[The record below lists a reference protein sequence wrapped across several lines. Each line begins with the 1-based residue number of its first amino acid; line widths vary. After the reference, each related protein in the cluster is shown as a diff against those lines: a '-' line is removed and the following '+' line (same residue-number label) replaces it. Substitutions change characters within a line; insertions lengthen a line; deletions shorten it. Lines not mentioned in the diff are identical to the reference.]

1 MRPPTNR
8 CLNRRLRLM
17 CWLNRGVEDAR
28 AGISAIHAAGMVAI
42 GIGSEEALPDAD
54 INVPAI
60 GDLSIGQ
67 ILSAEQAAAERK
79 NRSIRTGKVE
89 DMPC

>member
-1 MRPPTNR
+1 M
-8 CLNRRLRLM
+8 
-17 CWLNRGVEDAR
+17 
-28 AGISAIHAAGMVAI
+28 SAVRDELVWIDCEMTGLDLKSDKLIEIAALVT
-42 GIGSEEALPDAD
+42 DAD
-54 INVPAI
+54 LNVPAI
-60 GDLSIGQ
+60 GDLSLGQ